1 MHNILKIH
9 RLILIDIGALIED
22 NSMRILRNNV
32 SQTLITTG
40 IQPFRCLLYKV
51 LCKVRI
57 QSQSQLYIL
66 SRILLLYII
75 HLGQLS
81 NLIGPFV
88 PRDRPEK
95 TILDGYIG
103 RLALTLT
110 QKRQRQVELW
120 QNRTVQGCSPIQRSN
135 CCQCWTIRIVKT
147 PKQANE
153 SEIRI
158 SERFFVEKG

>member
-1 MHNILKIH
+1 MQKYS
-9 RLILIDIGALIED
+9 IDIISREMMSSD
-22 NSMRILRNNV
+22 YNIIIL
-32 SQTLITTG
+32 
-40 IQPFRCLLYKV
+40 CY
-51 LCKVRI
+51 
-57 QSQSQLYIL
+57 
-66 SRILLLYII
+66 YII
-75 HLGQLS
+75 HLAQLS

-95 TILDGYIG
+95 NDIG

-120 QNRTVQGCSPIQRSN
+120 QNRTVQGFRPIQRSN
-135 CCQCWTIRIVKT
+135 CCQSWTIRIAKT

-153 SEIRI
+153 SAIRI

>member
-1 MHNILKIH
+1 MVTWE
-9 RLILIDIGALIED
+9 ALGESAWND
-22 NSMRILRNNV
+22 PALTCPSVYLN
-32 SQTLITTG
+32 
-40 IQPFRCLLYKV
+40 
-51 LCKVRI
+51 
-57 QSQSQLYIL
+57 
-66 SRILLLYII
+66 II
-75 HLGQLS
+75 HLAQMS

-95 TILDGYIG
+95 NDIG

-120 QNRTVQGCSPIQRSN
+120 QNRTVQGFRPIQRSN
-135 CCQCWTIRIVKT
+135 CCQSWTIRIAKT

-153 SEIRI
+153 SAIRI